1 MHGDLSPNLHTPE
14 CNLLIKELNQ
24 CHAENSVAKFFGTC
38 NKIDKLLIDCLRKE
52 RKANQ
57 SENLRRSAERQK
69 RFKENQNRGNLETNP
84 Q

>member
-14 CNLLIKELNQ
+14 CNLLIEEFNR
-24 CHAENSVAKFFGTC
+24 CHAENPVAKFFGTC
-38 NKIDKLLIDCLRKE
+38 NKIDKLLLACLRNE

-69 RFKENQNRGNLETNP
+69 KFQERLNREKSEPNV